1 MELLN
6 SKTIAGFPEST
17 LLGYTPIIEGLTPDI
32 LTDNEYQQWDG
43 FTSQLRKNEF
53 LTARHLFHYLLAQGE
68 LNPDYVLKKEPLGK
82 PYAQLDANI
91 LHVSFSHSK
100 DYAMCAISPKHTI
113 GLDIEWCRR
122 QVNEKLVRRILNEN
136 EWKVF
141 GEEDPVK
148 LWTMKEAAVKSL
160 GTGLRTNLNELVL
173 RKESENE
180 FLITFNNEKTFQI
193 CNFQLLDHQ
202 ISIAY

>member
-6 SKTIAGFPEST
+6 SKQIIGFPDST
-17 LLGYTPIIEGLTPDI
+17 LLGYTPIIERLTPDI
-32 LTDNEYQQWDG
+32 LTANEFKQWQG
-43 FTSQLRKNEF
+43 FTNQLRKNEF

-68 LNPDYVLKKEPLGK
+68 LNSDYELKKEPLGK
-82 PYAQLDANI
+82 PFAQLGVKI

-100 DYAMCAISPKHTI
+100 EYVMCAISTKYTI
-113 GLDIEWCRR
+113 GLDIEWRRR
-122 QVNEKLVRRILNEN
+122 QVNEKLVSRILNEN
-136 EWKVF
+136 EWKIF

-173 RKESENE
+173 KKKSENE
-180 FLITFNNEKTFQI
+180 FLITFNNEMTFQI